1 MLREEPDLF
10 NVTHSTTKCQ
20 DSVKVLMKI
29 RVLQQAEIL
38 RLDEKLSACKEGF
51 GELAPGYAHG
61 PT

>member
-10 NVTHSTTKCQ
+10 NLTHSTTQCQ
-20 DSVKVLMKI
+20 KSVKIVTKI

-51 GELAPGYAHG
+51 VELVTGYEQG
-61 PT
+61 LI